1 MRKSKIMMPNIKL
14 PISFF
19 LAAFNTISIKMSF
32 AYTYD
37 ISIRSEISTN
47 PLLIGVRSESFIT
60 IENLAYS

>member
-1 MRKSKIMMPNIKL
+1 
-14 PISFF
+14 
-19 LAAFNTISIKMSF
+19 MSF

-47 PLLIGVRSESFIT
+47 PLLIGVRSESCIT